1 MTGRFMPTNK
11 HSRVTACAKI
21 SLAAVLTTGLV
32 VGLPSAIAVA
42 DTYADRTEA
51 DGDPAA
57 TESPS
62 AAHRFT
68 IGLPAEVTL
77 VGLTL
82 GIRPEVLYRFGCAG
96 ARSRLRVAIGLLD
109 GPDQFFVP
117 VSVGYR
123 AIFRQR
129 STVNPMVG
137 AGGEMQNRMVSDF
150 PTVRQYG
157 VYLEGGLGIKATQRL
172 TFDFA
177 AALDVMLLGGPGAG
191 LGLRLG
197 VQIAL

>member
-1 MTGRFMPTNK
+1 MTGRFMPTNE
-11 HSRVTACAKI
+11 HYRVTPCAKI
-21 SLAAVLTTGLV
+21 SVAAVLTMSLA
-32 VGLPSAIAVA
+32 VGLPNATAAA
-42 DTYADRTEA
+42 D
-51 DGDPAA
+51 PVA
-57 TESPS
+57 TESPA

-137 AGGEMQNRMVSDF
+137 AGGEMQNR
-150 PTVRQYG
+150 PRYW
-157 VYLEGGLGIKATQRL
+157 L
-172 TFDFA
+172 
-177 AALDVMLLGGPGAG
+177 
-191 LGLRLG
+191 
-197 VQIAL
+197 